1 MNETIHNIFVTVKP
15 SIKLAKVSRRMTVL
29 TLVGIGY
36 AVWSELNRREQNE
49 KIDLLA
55 RKIKNLEHGEGE

>member
-1 MNETIHNIFVTVKP
+1 MTETIHNIFVTVKP
-15 SIKLAKVSRRMTVL
+15 SRKLAKVSRRMTVL

>member
-15 SIKLAKVSRRMTVL
+15 SRKLAKVSRHMTVL

-36 AVWSELNRREQNE
+36 AVWSELNCREQNE

>member
-1 MNETIHNIFVTVKP
+1 MNETIHNIFVTVKL
-15 SIKLAKVSRRMTVL
+15 SRKLAKVSRRMTVL

>member
-15 SIKLAKVSRRMTVL
+15 SRKLAKVSRRMTVL

-49 KIDLLA
+49 RIARLA
-55 RKIKNLEHGEGE
+55 AIINNLEPGEGE

>member
-15 SIKLAKVSRRMTVL
+15 SRKLAKVSRHM

>member
-1 MNETIHNIFVTVKP
+1 MNETIHNIFVTIKP
-15 SIKLAKVSRRMTVL
+15 FPKVAKVSRRMTLL

>member
-1 MNETIHNIFVTVKP
+1 MNETIHNIFVTIKP
-15 SIKLAKVSRRMTVL
+15 SPKGAKAGRRMTLL

>member
-1 MNETIHNIFVTVKP
+1 MNETIHNIFVTIKP
-15 SIKLAKVSRRMTVL
+15 SPKAAKVSRRMTLL